1 MMIRICVQDNCD
13 LFFLSYW
20 FKCLPPP
27 HHQHQS
33 WLNFCAVGPWWW
45 TAGGEVCFVTLKTNW
60 PKKSFVAFSD
70 FHNSIEFQINS
81 IDAPPVRY
89 NPQGQGLQAPYTP
102 QVPLTPAPAPA
113 ARAHILWEYKKEIC
127 KGPLE
132 KLCGSSKGSKEF
144 TRSAFLPLQ
153 KSPLWICTVFKFS
166 LISQNKHHF
175 ANGTFCQLSDLV
187 IGKIQRLLI
196 LHIFTR
202 SWEF

>member
-1 MMIRICVQDNCD
+1 MVQMSPSSTSPASVLIELLCHWP
-13 LFFLSYW
+13 L
-20 FKCLPPP
+20 
-27 HHQHQS
+27 
-33 WLNFCAVGPWWW
+33 VGSI
-45 TAGGEVCFVTLKTNW
+45 AGGEVCFVTLKTNW

-102 QVPLTPAPAPA
+102 QVPPTPAPA

-132 KLCGSSKGSKEF
+132 KLCGRSKGSKEF

-153 KSPLWICTVFKFS
+153 KSHCDQVFTRITKQTQFH
-166 LISQNKHHF
+166 QNC
-175 ANGTFCQLSDLV
+175 TFCQLSDLV
-187 IGKIQRLLI
+187 IGKIQRLRI
-196 LHIFTR
+196 LHIISR

>member
-1 MMIRICVQDNCD
+1 MVQMTP
-13 LFFLSYW
+13 
-20 FKCLPPP
+20 PPP

-102 QVPLTPAPAPA
+102 QVPLTPAPA
-113 ARAHILWEYKKEIC
+113 ARAHILWEHKKEIC

-132 KLCGSSKGSKEF
+132 KLCGRSKGSKEF

-153 KSPLWICTVFKFS
+153 KSPRGYVLCSSFHWYHKTNWTFLSIVGSCDR
-166 LISQNKHHF
+166 QNTETPHPPHHQQVL
-175 ANGTFCQLSDLV
+175 GVL
-187 IGKIQRLLI
+187 K
-196 LHIFTR
+196 
-202 SWEF
+202 